1 MSVIE
6 FVILYFLTMAAL
18 AFLYIFIHLAD
29 LFLKKKFRAGEEV
42 TESAEPSQDFE
53 YDLLAYL
60 MYLIIK
66 IFE

>member
-1 MSVIE
+1 
-6 FVILYFLTMAAL
+6 MAAL
-18 AFLYIFIHLAD
+18 AFLYIFVHLAD
-29 LFLKKKFRAGEEV
+29 LVLKKKFRAGEEV
-42 TESAEPSQDFE
+42 MESAEPFQDFE